1 MGASPPAARRR
12 HEGVPA
18 LKGWANIGR
27 RFATTGSWPVTTFV
41 TENILQGQEDQVSK
55 EKGGQDSFIENG
67 TDS

>member
-1 MGASPPAARRR
+1 
-12 HEGVPA
+12 
-18 LKGWANIGR
+18 
-27 RFATTGSWPVTTFV
+27 VTTFV

>member
-1 MGASPPAARRR
+1 MSRRGQIVARLTYRF
-12 HEGVPA
+12 PA